1 MANGWVKLHR
11 QMTEWGWYKD
21 NNTKCL
27 FIHLLLMANHERKEY
42 KGVVI
47 KKGQLMTGLD
57 VLANQTGM
65 SVMQIRTA
73 LKHLKLTSEITINS
87 TSKGT
92 IITILNWGKYQ
103 LNEELI
109 TSDLTSTLTNKQQT
123 NNKQITTNKNDKKI
137 KEDDIIQNQ
146 ITNRWLDAGYSQDDI
161 SKAYK
166 LVVNTISEND
176 FRKAMEIATNKDIS
190 NKQAYFNKAI
200 NKERN
205 TYD

>member
-1 MANGWVKLHR
+1 
-11 QMTEWGWYKD
+11 MTEWGWYKD

-27 FIHLLLMANHERKEY
+27 FIHLLLMANHERKEH

-109 TSDLTSTLTNKQQT
+109 TSDLTSTLTNEQQT

-137 KEDDIIQNQ
+137 KEDDIVQNK
-146 ITNRWLDAGYSQDDI
+146 ITNRWLEAGYSQDDV

-200 NKERN
+200 DKERN
-205 TYD
+205 KYD